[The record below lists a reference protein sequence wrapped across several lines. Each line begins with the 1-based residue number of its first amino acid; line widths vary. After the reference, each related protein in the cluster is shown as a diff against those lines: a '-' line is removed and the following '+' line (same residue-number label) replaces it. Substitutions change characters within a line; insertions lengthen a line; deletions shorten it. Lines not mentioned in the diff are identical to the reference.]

1 MRALFLHDNFPG
13 QFRHLAAALA
23 ADPANE
29 VVFGTKRKDDRQLPG
44 VMKALYEP
52 TRSSGP
58 ATHAYLRRTEDAV
71 LSGQAVARMVRQ
83 LGRRGFDPD
92 VVVAHSGWGAGLF
105 VPEVLPEARLLT
117 YIEWYYR
124 AHGSNLDFLPDDP
137 LSTDEELRARV
148 NNLPFLHDL
157 VNCDRALM
165 PTEYQRAQLPAVL
178 RPKATVIHEGVDT
191 ERLVPARGAPLV
203 LPGLDLRGV
212 DEIVTYATRGMEP
225 YRGFPTFMRAVAR
238 LLQHRPRTHVVIAG
252 EDRVAYGPQL
262 EPGDSWKAR
271 MLAECDLDL
280 ARVHFVGSLPFD
292 QYVRVLQ
299 ASSVHV
305 YLTVP
310 FVLSWSLLE
319 AMSVGALVVAS
330 HTAPVLE
337 VMAHGRNGLLT
348 DFFDHEALAA
358 WLHEV
363 LEHPDRYEPLRAA
376 ARQTIVERYDLRL
389 VLPRQ
394 IRLVTELAVASR

>member
-1 MRALFLHDNFPG
+1 MRVLFLHDNFPG
-13 QFRHLAAALA
+13 QFKHLARALA
-23 ADPANE
+23 AEGANE
-29 VVFGTKRKDDRQLPG
+29 VVFGTKRKDDRHIPG
-44 VMKALYEP
+44 VLKALYEP
-52 TRSSGP
+52 ARSAGE

-71 LSGQAVARMVRQ
+71 LSGQAVARMAQQ
-83 LGRRGFDPD
+83 LRRRGFEPD

-105 VPEVLPEARLLT
+105 VPELFPRARLLT

-137 LSTDEELRARV
+137 LSTDEELRARI

-165 PTEYQRAQLPAVL
+165 PTEFQRAQLPAIL
-178 RPKATVIHEGVDT
+178 RPKATVIHEGIDT
-191 ERLVPARGAPLV
+191 ERLVPAPGVKLV
-203 LPGLDLRGV
+203 LPGLDLSGA

-225 YRGFPTFMRAVAR
+225 YRGFPTFIRAIAR

-252 EDRVAYGPQL
+252 DDRVSYGPQL
-262 EPGDSWKAR
+262 APGDSWKAR
-271 MLAECDLDL
+271 MLAECDLDI
-280 ARVHFVGSLPFD
+280 ARVHFVGSLPYD
-292 QYVRVLQ
+292 QYVTLLQ
-299 ASSVHV
+299 ASSAHV

-319 AMSVGALVVAS
+319 AMSVGGLVIAS

-337 VMAHGRNGLLT
+337 VLGHGVNGLLT

-363 LEHPDRYEPLRAA
+363 LEHPERYEAVRHG
-376 ARQTIVERYDLRL
+376 ARRTIVERYDLRTL
-389 VLPRQ
+389 LPRQ
-394 IRLVTELAVASR
+394 VQLVADLAATAR